1 MRLITPKQ
9 LADLV
14 GVAVS
19 TLKKWRSIGCG
30 PPWVRIGRRIFYD
43 LAEVEKWIDQN
54 RFCSTAEYV

>member
-1 MRLITPKQ
+1 MRLITPQQ

-19 TLKKWRSIGCG
+19 TLKKWRSIGGG

-43 LAEVEKWIDQN
+43 LVEVEKWIDQN
-54 RFCSTAEYV
+54 RFRSTAEYI